1 MMGACDHY
9 CAVLYFHA
17 EIEKGIFCGLWREP
31 TLRGCVALQD
41 KNVKI
46 KSLICDI
53 LTAWNI
59 IFIVMK
65 VAILSM
71 TT

>member
-1 MMGACDHY
+1 MKWNFYRAY
-9 CAVLYFHA
+9 
-17 EIEKGIFCGLWREP
+17 REG

-53 LTAWNI
+53 LAAWNI